1 MTGWSN
7 IGIRIAT
14 AFTVAILVLSCSSK
28 LSQADDIALGKAPM
42 QTMDNMFAVQT
53 KNGVIVMRLEA
64 DLMQHFE
71 TDTLSWDSFPK
82 GFAVYSYTGEGLL
95 ESLIMADNARHIL
108 GKKGKKDELWE
119 AFGNVVIHNVIK
131 RETMET
137 DTLYW
142 DREKQEIHTDC
153 YVKMFSPDGFMQ
165 GYGMRSDDRARNSIL
180 LRPFNGYAVTA
191 RDTTVV
197 VVDSVNFIGP
207 LLKK

>member
-1 MTGWSN
+1 
-7 IGIRIAT
+7 
-14 AFTVAILVLSCSSK
+14 
-28 LSQADDIALGKAPM
+28 M
-42 QTMDNMFAVQT
+42 QKMNDMFAVQT

-64 DLMQHFE
+64 DLMEHYE
-71 TDTLSWDSFPK
+71 TDSLSWDSFPE
-82 GFAVYSYTGEGLL
+82 GFSVYSYSEEGLL
-95 ESLIMADNARHIL
+95 ESLIMADNARHYT
-108 GKKGKKDELWE
+108 GKKNNKNELWE

-180 LRPFNGYAVTA
+180 LRPFDGYALTD
-191 RDTTVV
+191 RDTTAV

-207 LLKK
+207 LLK